1 VSAGGKKLAAAKRLR
16 RTGRLRE
23 ALAQGRDIID
33 ADPENAETLHFLGLL
48 SLEVNNFETAANL
61 IGKAIAVNSRRAA
74 YHRDLGTTLIKLDR
88 LGDAAYSFLGA
99 ERYPWF
105 PSMTV
110 HFGMTE
116 AELTAA
122 FSEIVAAVAAI
133 PPSA

>member
-1 VSAGGKKLAAAKRLR
+1 MLKALDANVTADAYLPMMAGG
-16 RTGRLRE
+16 
-23 ALAQGRDIID
+23 
-33 ADPENAETLHFLGLL
+33 LGLPMWR
-48 SLEVNNFETAANL
+48 VTR
-61 IGKAIAVNSRRAA
+61 SRKEE
-74 YHRDLGTTLIKLDR
+74 DW
-88 LGDAAYSFLGA
+88 SFLGA